1 MENWNRRVKKA
12 RVNHYEEKCL
22 NQEQIKEKLLAI
34 EDAPLDFSL
43 LFSGKKSGKA
53 NGLYKPETKEIV
65 IHNRNFN
72 DDNLLLYTA
81 IHEYAHHLHACAQGG
96 KLSARAH
103 TSEFWAILHNLL
115 EKAETQNIYRN
126 VFASS
131 PELTALT
138 EIIRAKHLAE
148 NGAIVKDLGEKLL
161 LAQEL
166 CGKIGGR
173 FEDYIDRVLRIPRPA
188 AMTAIKMHQY
198 NVNPSVGPDNMRFL
212 TGIKDEDVRAA
223 AESALLSGKSPDT
236 AKAAAKSQ
244 QTPSLEENPRTRL
257 EKLEKEKA
265 RLERTLD
272 SIKKRLDEIVQELE
286 QC

>member
-1 MENWNRRVKKA
+1 M
-12 RVNHYEEKCL
+12 
-22 NQEQIKEKLLAI
+22 NQDQVKEKLLAI

-43 LFSGKKSGKA
+43 IFSGKKSKKV

-115 EKAETQNIYRN
+115 EKAESQNIYRN
-126 VFASS
+126 VFAAS

-138 EIIRAKHLAE
+138 ETIRTKHLAE

-166 CGKIGGR
+166 CEKIGGR
-173 FEDYIDRVLRIPRPA
+173 FEDYIDRVLRIPRLA
-188 AMTAIKMHQY
+188 ATTAIKMHQY

-212 TGIKDEDVRAA
+212 AGIRDGDVRAA
-223 AESALLSGKSPDT
+223 AESALIGGKSPD
-236 AKAAAKSQ
+236 AVKVAAKSQ
-244 QTPSLEENPRTRL
+244 KMPSLEEYPRMRL

-272 SIKKRLDEIVQELE
+272 SIKKRLDEITQELE

>member
-1 MENWNRRVKKA
+1 MENWSRRAKDGA
-12 RVNHYEEKCL
+12 LNHYEENNL
-22 NQEQIKEKLLAI
+22 NQDQVKEKLLAI

-43 LFSGKKSGKA
+43 IFSGKKSKKV

-65 IHNRNFN
+65 IHNRNFS

-103 TSEFWAILHNLL
+103 TSEFWAILHGLL
-115 EKAETQNIYRN
+115 EKAETRNIYQN

-138 EIIRAKHLAE
+138 ETIRTKHLAE

-161 LAQEL
+161 LAQKL
-166 CGKIGGR
+166 CEKIGGR
-173 FEDYIDRVLRIPRPA
+173 FEDYVDRVLRIPRLA
-188 AMTAIKMHQY
+188 VATAIKMHQY
-198 NVNPSVGPDNMRFL
+198 NVNPSVGSDNMRFL
-212 TGIKDEDVRAA
+212 AGIKDEDVRVA
-223 AESALLSGKSPDT
+223 AESALLGGKTPDT
-236 AKAAAKSQ
+236 VKVAVQSQ
-244 QTPSLEENPRTRL
+244 KTPPAEEYPRV
-257 EKLEKEKA
+257 KLEKEKA

-272 SIKKRLDEIVQELE
+272 SIKKRLDEITQELE

>member
-1 MENWNRRVKKA
+1 
-12 RVNHYEEKCL
+12 L
-22 NQEQIKEKLLAI
+22 NQDQVKEKLLAI
-34 EDAPLDFSL
+34 EDAPLDFSVI
-43 LFSGKKSGKA
+43 FSGKKSKKV

-81 IHEYAHHLHACAQGG
+81 VHEYAHHLHACIQGG

-115 EKAETQNIYRN
+115 EKAEARNIYRN
-126 VFASS
+126 VFTSS
-131 PELTALT
+131 PELIALT
-138 EIIRAKHLAE
+138 ETIRTKHLAE
-148 NGAIVKDLGEKLL
+148 NGVLVKDLGEKLL

-166 CGKIGGR
+166 CEKIGGR
-173 FEDYIDRVLRIPRPA
+173 FEDYIDRVLRIPRLA
-188 AMTAIKMHQY
+188 VMTAIKVHQY

-212 TGIKDEDVRAA
+212 AGIKNEDIRAA
-223 AESALLSGKSPDT
+223 AESALLGGKSPDT
-236 AKAAAKSQ
+236 VKVAAKSQ
-244 QTPSLEENPRTRL
+244 KTPAREEYPRM
-257 EKLEKEKA
+257 KLEKEKA

-272 SIKKRLDEIVQELE
+272 SIKKRLDEIAEELE